1 MGSDPE
7 FALYDWD
14 KSHNTSF
21 YKKTHGVFTSTK
33 QDLKSMSR
41 PNREPPRSSN
51 RNLTNPTFVTEVEM
65 NNNSGGEETL
75 NFETAT
81 TLSQEVVEMIAT
93 EDIEGQEADKTGE
106 KGKGKGGKRSKRG
119 KRYKLNKKAGNL
131 SRYSEREMM
140 RETERNAKKLSN
152 KIQIESLKTVLGNPW
167 HNISFQD
174 KKGFALHFYYSH
186 LQVNH

>member
-1 MGSDPE
+1 
-7 FALYDWD
+7 
-14 KSHNTSF
+14 
-21 YKKTHGVFTSTK
+21 
-33 QDLKSMSR
+33 MSK
-41 PNREPPRSSN
+41 PTREPPRSSN
-51 RNLTNPTFVTEVEM
+51 RNLTNPTVTEEEM
-65 NNNSGGEETL
+65 NNNFGGAETL

-81 TLSQEVVEMIAT
+81 TLSQEVAEMIAT
-93 EDIEGQEADKTGE
+93 EDITGQEAVITGE
-106 KGKGKGGKRSKRG
+106 KGKGKGGKRSKRR

-131 SRYSEREMM
+131 SRYSEREIM

-174 KKGFALHFYYSH
+174 KKVFALHFYYSH